1 MITFAIALAVGAGV
15 GLALGLSDTCGYGW
29 STFFGVL
36 AFGVAQGVGGF
47 LVQRKVKAA
56 MAQVQA
62 ILLALYGREEDV
74 VIHTSEEQ
82 DVAVAA
88 RSGTGADE
96 SLRPGPLTA
105 SPVPSQGGE
114 NSR

>member
-56 MAQVQA
+56 MARVQA
-62 ILLALYGREEDV
+62 IL
-74 VIHTSEEQ
+74 Q
-82 DVAVAA
+82 
-88 RSGTGADE
+88 SG
-96 SLRPGPLTA
+96 
-105 SPVPSQGGE
+105 
-114 NSR
+114 